1 MLVDL
6 LQSPIVRRILVL
18 TFGLLFSL
26 TLPANRPEV
35 LRLVILATSFVALF
49 IGLFACLSFDKA
61 SLGFQFLYRLDLLP
75 QYNLA
80 LTFGVDGLSRAFVRL
95 TLFIFPLCFLAS

>member
-1 MLVDL
+1 MLISL
-6 LQSPIVRRILVL
+6 LQSPVLARTLVL
-18 TFGLLFSL
+18 TFGFFFSL

-35 LRLVILATSFVALF
+35 LRLVVLATSFSALL

-61 SLGFQFLYRLDLLP
+61 SLGFQFLYRIDLLP

-80 LTFGVDGLSRAFVRL
+80 LTLGVDGLSRAFIRL